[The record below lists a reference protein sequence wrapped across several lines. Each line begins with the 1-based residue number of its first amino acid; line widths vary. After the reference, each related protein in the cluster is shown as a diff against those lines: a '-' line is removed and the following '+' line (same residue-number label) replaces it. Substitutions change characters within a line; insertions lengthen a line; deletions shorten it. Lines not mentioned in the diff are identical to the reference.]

1 MGELSLERWVETCS
15 TTPARMFGLYPQKGV
30 IAAGSDADIVL
41 YDPNAKTHI
50 SVDTHHMSMDYSAYE
65 GFDIDGHVDTVISRG
80 KVLIEDGAYH
90 GAKGDGRYLRRGLSS
105 YLI

>member
-1 MGELSLERWVETCS
+1 
-15 TTPARMFGLYPQKGV
+15 MFGLYPQKGV

-41 YDPNAKTHI
+41 YAPKAKTHI

-80 KVLIEDGAYH
+80 KVLIEDNAYH